1 MAVGASAP
9 PQHRFA
15 DRDGW
20 LKEQDGERIL
30 RRDDGGRWCLAMG
43 PIVRWRSRK
52 LLGKRVWIVGVRDG
66 FDALVVKK
74 IAAV

>member
-1 MAVGASAP
+1 
-9 PQHRFA
+9 
-15 DRDGW
+15 
-20 LKEQDGERIL
+20 
-30 RRDDGGRWCLAMG
+30 MG